1 MAGPSRRTPQRP
13 QNMGQNRNTAMRNNA
28 RAQQNRGTFQGGLGR
43 NQGIAPQGRMPSPA
57 QGMQQCPAGQK
68 PGPMPDGK
76 MGCVP
81 DGPNISGQV
90 PVNNAQRAINP
101 GPGTNKP
108 PKPGY

>member
-1 MAGPSRRTPQRP
+1 MRATSR
-13 QNMGQNRNTAMRNNA
+13 NLGQN
-28 RAQQNRGTFQGGLGR
+28 QPFQGGIG
-43 NQGIAPQGRMPSPA
+43 QGPAIAPQGRMPSPS

-81 DGPNISGQV
+81 DSPNISGQV
-90 PVNNAQRAINP
+90 PVNNAQRAINS

-108 PKPGY
+108 SKPGY